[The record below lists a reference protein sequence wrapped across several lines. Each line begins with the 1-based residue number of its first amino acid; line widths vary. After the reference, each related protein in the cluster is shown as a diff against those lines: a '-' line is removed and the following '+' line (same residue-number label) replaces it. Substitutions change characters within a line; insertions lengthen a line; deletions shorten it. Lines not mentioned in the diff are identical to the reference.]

1 MGGSECI
8 KWYIMIDES
17 EHKKHFSKVPTIK

>member
-8 KWYIMIDES
+8 KWYTIMDER
-17 EHKKHFSKVPTIK
+17 EHKKHFIKVPTIK